1 MNYSGRE
8 KYNRQVYS
16 AMSEQFKSRDA
27 LKNYQYKTRKRKKRG
42 SGPLAFFLILIIVI
56 GCTFVVYGVVKFA
69 SVKIAQNEEKKFDS
83 TQMRNDIYIDYSV
96 LGFDDYLCIKGMT
109 KQEVYDKVRGSYSF
123 NMSVTNS
130 NPELSIFEMPV
141 YGENIEDENLADL
154 LTNSNYDNLG
164 TSQEVTIKNPLSNI
178 TINATKEEYKLPD
191 FIDGQ
196 IKAQIDEI
204 YDAYLYKIDGKF
216 NKNGGRGDPDFVF
229 TISTQD
235 DYLDDCLMQISRLW
249 NTKAVKG
256 QIEGFD
262 SKKNEFIFGDDHN
275 GYEIDQLELKK
286 RIVQEA
292 NKGHFNATIDSV
304 LNIYE
309 PTGETIKSKYKY
321 VTNYETMT
329 TDNET
334 RNMNI
339 DLACRAINGTIVKPG
354 MEFSFNNVVGER
366 TEQKGYGYAPAY
378 NQGMVVEELGGG
390 VCQVST
396 TLYNAVFMAG
406 LTTTYRR
413 SHTFEPTYIRPGL
426 DATVSFHGPDYKF
439 INDSEYSVG
448 IRAQYTT
455 NRKKNAAGKTT
466 GKVKVEIFAVP
477 ILSNGIT
484 QTLVS
489 NKLEDLDY
497 PAISI
502 IDEGKATKGTRGSE
516 WQVFKVVKSGD
527 TEIEKV
533 HDHYAKYQ
541 GYTPTAYEDNTYID
555 KEGILQTY
563 SFREGPRNRNST
575 KKQTEAPSATIRMAE
590 TTEIA
595 PRETEDDN
603 RNSQVEQ
610 LTPNGSRGN
619 TPQ

>member
-1 MNYSGRE
+1 MNYNRE
-8 KYNRQVYS
+8 KYNRQVYT
-16 AMSEQFKSRDA
+16 AMSEQFKSQDA
-27 LKNYQYKTRKRKKRG
+27 LKKYQYRTRRRKRKG
-42 SGPLAFFLILIIVI
+42 NGFFAFFLIFMVIIASS
-56 GCTFVVYGVVKFA
+56 FVVYGVVKFA
-69 SVKIAQNEEKKFDS
+69 SEQLAKKEEKNFNS
-83 TQMRNDIYIDYSV
+83 AQMRNDIYIDYSV
-96 LGFDDYLCIKGMT
+96 LGMEEYLNIKGMT
-109 KQEVYDKVRGSYSF
+109 KQDVYDKVRGSYNF
-123 NMSVTNS
+123 NMSITNS
-130 NPELSIFEMPV
+130 NPELSIFEMPI
-141 YGENIEDENLADL
+141 YGENVVDENLNDL
-154 LTNSNYDNLG
+154 LTNQNLDNLG
-164 TSQEVTIKNPLSNI
+164 TSQEVNIKNPLSNI
-178 TINATKEEYKLPD
+178 TINATKEVYKLPD
-191 FIDGQ
+191 FVDGQ
-196 IKAQIDEI
+196 LKSQIDSI
-204 YDAYLYKIDGKF
+204 YDTYLYKIDGKF
-216 NKNGGRGDPDFVF
+216 NKNEGRGDPDFIF
-229 TISTQD
+229 TVSTQD

-262 SKKNEFIFGDDHN
+262 SKRNEFIFGDDHN

-292 NKGHFNATIDSV
+292 NKGHFNASIDSV
-304 LNIYE
+304 LNIFE

-321 VTNYETMT
+321 IASYETMT

-354 MEFSFNNVVGER
+354 TEFSFNNVVGER

-426 DATVSFHGPDYKF
+426 DATVSYYGPDYKF
-439 INDSEYSVG
+439 INDSEYSIGV
-448 IRAQYTT
+448 RAQYTT
-455 NRKKNAAGKTT
+455 NRKRNAAGKTT

-497 PAISI
+497 PPISI
-502 IDEGKATKGTRGSE
+502 IDEGKATRGTKGSE

-541 GYTPTAYEDNTYID
+541 GYTPTAYEDNTYVD

-575 KKQTEAPSATIRMAE
+575 KKETEAPSATIRMAE
-590 TTEIA
+590 TQRIE
-595 PRETEDDN
+595 PSETEEEQN
-603 RNSQVEQ
+603 LQVEQ
-610 LTPNGSRGN
+610 VNPNGNRDN